1 MSDGKLVKEKEEGVE
16 IFTSG
21 FIPPLPQGILVA

>member
-1 MSDGKLVKEKEEGVE
+1 MVSWLRKKEEGVE
-16 IFTSG
+16 IFPSG